1 MVKGFKYQGNLSL
14 LNHKWF
20 IPISLYVIASI
31 LIFYIGLLYYQQSK
45 KQVLD
50 EATVQLEILS
60 SIKLSEISE
69 WFLERE
75 KDISFY
81 RNNRYFRNEVNRFFE
96 SSDQNVSILADWL
109 SQTQKS
115 HGYDIF
121 IIDKSGKSYF
131 ITGNDSTDLSDFI
144 IDSCVNNIQKDKMIF
159 LDIYRRKN
167 TDMLFHSTMAPLR
180 LKSNKAPEACL
191 VFRSDVQKHLI
202 GKVVNNDYQTK
213 LFSYTLIRNEGDS
226 VYFVNGEK
234 YKNLSDLA
242 SGNLKKMDKSPFVQ
256 AAQGKTGIQRGIGLK
271 NEELL
276 SSIGKIPSS
285 QWYLVVHSDIDN
297 ILAPLSDRKWSII
310 GFGLLAVVIFIIY
323 HLRYVIAV
331 KNKRLEQVIDLYR
344 EINSLNQNLEKRVEE
359 RTEQIEN
366 LNKSLESRANQ
377 LEILNKELESFTYS
391 VSHDL
396 KAPLR
401 AIQGFSDIILKE
413 HMASVDEEVKRL
425 MTIIHKNAKRMDQLI
440 KDLLDLSKISRIN
453 ISFKPLNM
461 NAIIAD
467 VITNEY
473 PDLNTSKIK
482 IEIKTL
488 LPSKGDHVLVRQVW
502 TNLLSNA
509 IKYSHKK
516 DLSEITIDSAPI
528 NGFIEYS
535 IRDNGAGFN
544 PAYSDKLFVI
554 FQRLHSREEFE
565 GTGVGLAIVK
575 RILQK
580 HGGDIR
586 AEGKEEEGAV
596 FYFTLPK
603 SF

>member
-242 SGNLKKMDKSPFVQ
+242 SGNVKKMDKSPFVQ

-516 DLSEITIDSAPI
+516 DLSQITIDSAPI